1 MLLQTIRGDRISR
14 CGLRAPAEEVFAYM
28 TDVENLPEWATRR
41 AKSGSG
47 SEPYAGR
54 TSGNPRSVNGLSVA
68 DGPDRRGG
76 EYVRA
81 ADSARH
87 GCVGSTGR
95 PPPGEVD
102 P

>member
-47 SEPYAGR
+47 SEP
-54 TSGNPRSVNGLSVA
+54 
-68 DGPDRRGG
+68 
-76 EYVRA
+76 
-81 ADSARH
+81 
-87 GCVGSTGR
+87 
-95 PPPGEVD
+95 
-102 P
+102 